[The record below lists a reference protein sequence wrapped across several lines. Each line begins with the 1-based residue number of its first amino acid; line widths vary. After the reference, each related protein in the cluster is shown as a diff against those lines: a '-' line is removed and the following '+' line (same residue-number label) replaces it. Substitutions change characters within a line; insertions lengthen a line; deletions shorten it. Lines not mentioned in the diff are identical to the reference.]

1 MYAYP
6 SKFPD
11 ELIQEIRTNPKVCKY
26 VDIPLQHI
34 SDDVLKSMRRGVTAT
49 RTRKLLHKLR
59 KEIPD
64 ITIRTTFIVGYPNE
78 SEKDFEELCDF
89 VREIKFD
96 RIGTFTFSVEEN
108 TSSYILG
115 DPVSVE
121 EKENRKNILMEI
133 QKDISLEKN
142 ESFIGKKLRVLVE
155 SVEGDFFVGR
165 SYRDAPEVDGEV
177 LINKSNSKIKIGKF
191 YDVVINDYDEY
202 DLFGDILLKEGK
214 EK

>member
-1 MYAYP
+1 
-6 SKFPD
+6 
-11 ELIQEIRTNPKVCKY
+11 
-26 VDIPLQHI
+26 
-34 SDDVLKSMRRGVTAT
+34 
-49 RTRKLLHKLR
+49 
-59 KEIPD
+59 
-64 ITIRTTFIVGYPNE
+64 
-78 SEKDFEELCDF
+78 
-89 VREIKFD
+89 
-96 RIGTFTFSVEEN
+96 
-108 TSSYILG
+108 
-115 DPVSVE
+115 
-121 EKENRKNILMEI
+121 MEI

-142 ESFIGKKLRVLVE
+142 ESFIGKKIRVLVE

>member
-1 MYAYP
+1 
-6 SKFPD
+6 
-11 ELIQEIRTNPKVCKY
+11 
-26 VDIPLQHI
+26 
-34 SDDVLKSMRRGVTAT
+34 
-49 RTRKLLHKLR
+49 
-59 KEIPD
+59 
-64 ITIRTTFIVGYPNE
+64 
-78 SEKDFEELCDF
+78 
-89 VREIKFD
+89 
-96 RIGTFTFSVEEN
+96 
-108 TSSYILG
+108 
-115 DPVSVE
+115 
-121 EKENRKNILMEI
+121 MEI